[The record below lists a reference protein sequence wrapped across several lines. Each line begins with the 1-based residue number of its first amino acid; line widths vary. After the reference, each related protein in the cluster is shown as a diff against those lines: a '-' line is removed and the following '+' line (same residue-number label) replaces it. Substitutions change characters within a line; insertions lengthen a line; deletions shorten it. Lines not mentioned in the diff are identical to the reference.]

1 MLPMAATTNHEGTS
15 AMSIEW
21 TYKRAGLY
29 RLDIDGCT
37 YTVID
42 GRGAGWTVNKHW
54 DGVHLWTLPVNSLR
68 AARELISTEVA
79 A

>member
-1 MLPMAATTNHEGTS
+1 
-15 AMSIEW
+15 MSTKW
-21 TYKRAGLY
+21 TYKRAGFY
-29 RLDIDGCT
+29 RLDHDGCT

-54 DGVHLWTLPVNSLR
+54 DGVHFWTRPVNSLR
-68 AARELISTEVA
+68 RAIEIINEEVA